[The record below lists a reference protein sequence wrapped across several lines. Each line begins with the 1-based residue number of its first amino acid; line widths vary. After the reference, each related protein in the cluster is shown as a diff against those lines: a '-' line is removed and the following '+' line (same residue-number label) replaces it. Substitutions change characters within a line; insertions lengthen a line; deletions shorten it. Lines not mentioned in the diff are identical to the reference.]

1 MLNNIIVMG
10 RLVKA
15 PELKA
20 TKSGINVLSF
30 SVANE
35 RDFAK
40 GEEKKTDFIDCVAW
54 RSTAEFISKYFKK
67 GSMIVVQGRLQSRKW
82 EDRDGNKRTS
92 WEIQVNNAYFGESKK
107 ETRSSDSAPELTDA
121 DAPQIVDLGDFDPDN
136 ELPFDL

>member
-1 MLNNIIVMG
+1 MLNYIIVMG

-54 RSTAEFISKYFKK
+54 RSTAEFISKYFKR

-136 ELPFDL
+136 ELPFEL

>member
-136 ELPFDL
+136 ELPFEL

>member
-1 MLNNIIVMG
+1 MLNNIIIMG

-15 PELKA
+15 PELKS
-20 TKSGINVLSF
+20 TKSGISVLSF

-107 ETRSSDSAPELTDA
+107 ETSSSNSAPEFTDE
-121 DAPQIVDLGDFDPDN
+121 DAPQIADLGEFDPDN
-136 ELPFDL
+136 ELPFEL

>member
-121 DAPQIVDLGDFDPDN
+121 DAPQIVDLGEFDPDN
-136 ELPFDL
+136 ELPFEL

>member
-54 RSTAEFISKYFKK
+54 RSTAEFISKYFKR
-67 GSMIVVQGRLQSRKW
+67 GSMIVVQGRLQPRKW

-136 ELPFDL
+136 ELPFEL

>member
-1 MLNNIIVMG
+1 MLNNIIIMG

-15 PELKA
+15 PELKS
-20 TKSGINVLSF
+20 TKSGISVLSF

-107 ETRSSDSAPELTDA
+107 EASSSDTAPELTDE
-121 DAPQIVDLGDFDPDN
+121 DAPQIADLGEFDPDN
-136 ELPFDL
+136 ELPFEL

>member
-1 MLNNIIVMG
+1 MLNNIIIMG

-15 PELKA
+15 PELKS
-20 TKSGINVLSF
+20 TKSGISVLSF

-107 ETRSSDSAPELTDA
+107 ETNSSDSAPELTDE
-121 DAPQIVDLGDFDPDN
+121 DAPQTADLGEFDPDN

>member
-1 MLNNIIVMG
+1 MLNNIIIMG

-15 PELKA
+15 PELKS
-20 TKSGINVLSF
+20 TKSGISVLSF

-107 ETRSSDSAPELTDA
+107 ETNSSDSAPELTDE
-121 DAPQIVDLGDFDPDN
+121 DAPQIADLGEFDPDN
-136 ELPFDL
+136 ELPFEL